1 MNLELFSSEDSEHN
15 AGNKANNLKFI
26 DLFAGIGGFH
36 LALSNL
42 GAECVFAS
50 EKDKFARQTYEKNFD
65 TTNIDFND
73 DIRKITGEQIP
84 DHDILCAGFP
94 CQPFSQAGLKKGF
107 KDGDDSERGN
117 LFFCILDILEA
128 KKPKAFIL
136 ENVRHL
142 IKHDDGKTFATIQEL
157 LKKAGYS
164 VHYQVLKAS
173 DYNIPQLRPRV
184 FIVGFRGSEDLP
196 PFIFPPKVP
205 LTYTMSDIFGEKC
218 EREIGFTL
226 RVGGK
231 GSKIDDRRNYEFYRV
246 NGEVRRVGITEAKKM
261 MALPDDFEFPVSQ
274 SQTMKQLGNSVCVE
288 VVSKVAES
296 VFKYINNN
304 SSLLEEQEMVETK
317 RNKGELSEMY
327 ALLKV
332 IYNSIVAYGD
342 LKAEPTDEVI
352 NVMKI
357 HSDSKCIELKEM
369 FYSLDNDDLL
379 DISDGLNDEKLI
391 EDSSIFR
398 DKYCFI
404 FNDFD
409 GVEGT
414 PRTYKSS
421 NIITKEELIH
431 IVDKLHKGKG
441 TFSIDVIDSKFRL
454 LGITKTKG
462 KSDEKNDAVLSF
474 SEDGMPNFKQGTS
487 IKSFMGESPSIL
499 NASRATNFI
508 YEVIGLDASH
518 MDEINNIENLS
529 KIKTRISKIEELG
542 GSLNF
547 IECENPIFQS
557 TLKKVDSDMPYI
569 LSNLLLSFFQ
579 KQISGNRL
587 SKHIENQDM
596 DETRKEEVICR
607 LKDFIKSTMLGI
619 FPSVKWDGNHTAKA
633 VMLVKHNGDLVF
645 YHTNKEAVL
654 KDFFYQQTVFDT
666 SSSGKHGFGS
676 IYRET
681 NGKLF
686 FKLNLLLRLNSKIV

>member
-1 MNLELFSSEDSEHN
+1 MNLELFSAEDSDQDIE
-15 AGNKANNLKFI
+15 KKVNNLKFI

-36 LALSNL
+36 LALSKL

-65 TTNIDFND
+65 TKDFDFNN
-73 DIRKITGEQIP
+73 DIRKISGEQIP

-107 KDGDDSERGN
+107 QDGEDSERGN
-117 LFFCILDILEA
+117 LFFCILDILKQ

-142 IKHDDGKTFATIQEL
+142 IKHDNGKTFATIQEL
-157 LKKAGYS
+157 LKEAGYS

-184 FIVGFRGSEDLP
+184 FIVGFRGGEDLP
-196 PFIFPPKVP
+196 PFHFPPKVP
-205 LTYTMSDIFGEKC
+205 LTYTMSDIFGEPC
-218 EREIGFTL
+218 EREVGFTL

-246 NGEVRRVGITEAKKM
+246 NGEVKRVGIDEAKKM

-274 SQTMKQLGNSVCVE
+274 SQAMKQLGNSVCVE

-296 VFKYINNN
+296 VFSYINNN
-304 SSLLEEQEMVETK
+304 SELLEVDMIETK

-332 IYNSIVAYGD
+332 IYDSIISYGD

-357 HSDSKCIELKEM
+357 HSGSKCIELKEM
-369 FYSLDNDDLL
+369 FYSLDNDGLV
-379 DISDGLNDEKLI
+379 DIYEGLEDENLV
-391 EDSSIFR
+391 ENENIFR
-398 DKYCFI
+398 DKYCLVFDD
-404 FNDFD
+404 ND
-409 GVEGT
+409 GTEGN

-421 NIITKEELIH
+421 NIITKSELIH
-431 IVDKLHKGKG
+431 IVDKLHEGEK
-441 TFSIDVIDSKFRL
+441 TFSIDVIDNKFRL
-454 LGITKTKG
+454 LGIEETKG
-462 KSDEKNDAVLSF
+462 KSNEKNDTVLSF
-474 SEDGMPNFKQGTS
+474 SEKNMPYFNQGTS
-487 IKSFMGESPSIL
+487 IKSFIGESPSLL

-508 YEVIGLDASH
+508 YEVIGLDAKY
-518 MDEINNIENLS
+518 MDEINNTANPG
-529 KIKTRISKIEELG
+529 KIKKRIAKIEELG
-542 GSLNF
+542 GTLKF
-547 IECENPIFQS
+547 VECENPIYQS
-557 TLKKVDSDMPYI
+557 TLKKVDSDMPHI
-569 LSNLLLSFFQ
+569 LSNLLLSFYS
-579 KQISGNRL
+579 KQTSGNRL
-587 SKHIENQDM
+587 SKHIENQDL
-596 DETRKEEVICR
+596 DETRREEIVCR
-607 LKDFIKSTMLGI
+607 LKDFVKATMLGI
-619 FPSVKWDGNHTAKA
+619 FPSVKWDGNAKTKA
-633 VMLVKHNGDLVF
+633 VMLVKDNGDLVF

-654 KDFFYQQTVFDT
+654 KDFFYQQTFFET
-666 SSSGKHGFGS
+666 ASSGKHGFGN

-686 FKLNLLLRLNSKIV
+686 FKLNLQLRLASKIL